1 MRALLTSLIV
11 CLGLI
16 LLWLWFSPTSE
27 VRYNVKLA
35 VRDGSLV
42 YSNSSVWS
50 LKNTEYELL
59 QAIGLPFSDI
69 VFQGEA
75 VPVKIPGK
83 GLILMLPL
91 GVGGDSSVASSLVFD
106 MFNIRQLKTHSFDDL
121 MQKAAALP
129 VGASRRIICDYGDVG
144 KITAETKQARV
155 RGREAAT
162 GQNTNWRPQD
172 YATPPMPQGCF
183 VFVQMSN
190 PRLARTFQTLE
201 PNKAGRLG
209 NTVLALD
216 RLDVSITDK
225 PVTHRIHRYLP
236 WLDSL
241 GSAEHFVTLQ
251 AMPDG
256 SNRSTISNGM
266 PGEIAY
272 LRRSR

>member
-1 MRALLTSLIV
+1 MRMLLTSLIV
-11 CLGLI
+11 CLGMI
-16 LLWLWFSPTSE
+16 LLWLWLSPTRE
-27 VRYNVKLA
+27 VRYNVKVA
-35 VRDGSLV
+35 VRDGSRV

-50 LKNTEYELL
+50 LKKTEYKLL

-69 VFQGEA
+69 VFRGEA

-106 MFNIRQLKTHSFDDL
+106 MFNIRKLKTHSFDDL

-129 VGASRRIICDYGDVG
+129 VGASRRIICDYGNVSQ
-144 KITAETKQARV
+144 ITTKTNKARV

-162 GQNTNWRPQD
+162 GQNINWPPQD
-172 YATPPMPQGCF
+172 YATPPMSRGCF
-183 VFVQMSN
+183 VFAQTSN
-190 PRLARTFQTLE
+190 PRLARAFQTLE

-209 NTVLALD
+209 NTVFALD
-216 RLDVSITDK
+216 RLDVTITKK

-241 GSAEHFVTLQ
+241 GSAEHFVMTE
-251 AMPDG
+251 AMRDG
-256 SNRSTISNGM
+256 SKRLTISNGM